1 MDINTNLTA
10 IKGIG
15 EKTAGLFSKLHIG
28 TVGQLLEH
36 YPRDYERMEPAVT
49 VSALSPGKVC
59 AVKASV
65 IGMPSTKRVR
75 NLLITAVQAGDA
87 TGLFRITFFGM
98 PYLKNML
105 KPGMTYVFRGVC
117 QYGTPLRMEQPRL
130 FRVEEYTALQNTL
143 QPRYALTQGLT
154 NNGVSKAV
162 RKALDSVLS
171 EGNRLEIL
179 PEEIRNEFQLIPLG
193 EALEK
198 IHFPENTQDLIAAR
212 RRLAFDEFLLFFLA
226 LRKVKEENQIR
237 KVDELLGKVPD
248 TDRLLDSL
256 PYRLTGAQQ
265 RVWSEIEADLQK
277 ENAMN
282 RLVQGDVGSGKTILA
297 FLALLMCAANG
308 RQGCLMAPT
317 EVLARQHYEALLQM
331 SGEYDLCIRPVLLT
345 GSQTA
350 KEKREIY
357 ARIADGDANVVIG
370 THALIQEKVI

>member
-1 MDINTNLTA
+1 
-10 IKGIG
+10 
-15 EKTAGLFSKLHIG
+15 
-28 TVGQLLEH
+28 
-36 YPRDYERMEPAVT
+36 
-49 VSALSPGKVC
+49 
-59 AVKASV
+59 
-65 IGMPSTKRVR
+65 
-75 NLLITAVQAGDA
+75 
-87 TGLFRITFFGM
+87 
-98 PYLKNML
+98 
-105 KPGMTYVFRGVC
+105 
-117 QYGTPLRMEQPRL
+117 MEQPRL

-154 NNGVSKAV
+154 NNGVSRAV

-237 KVDELLGKVPD
+237 KVEELLEKVPD

-282 RLVQGDVGSGKTILA
+282 RLVQGGCGQRKNHSGVPGSADVCRK
-297 FLALLMCAANG
+297 
-308 RQGCLMAPT
+308 RQAGLSHGAYGG
-317 EVLARQHYEALLQM
+317 L
-331 SGEYDLCIRPVLLT
+331 G
-345 GSQTA
+345 QTA
-350 KEKREIY
+350 
-357 ARIADGDANVVIG
+357 
-370 THALIQEKVI
+370 L